1 MTDQIDALSTD
12 RVGQQDFSRQTGNG
26 NSRFLK
32 KLRPL
37 PKRLA
42 YG

>member
-1 MTDQIDALSTD
+1 MTDQINALLTE
-12 RVGQQDFSRQTGNG
+12 RVRQQDFSRQPGNG
-26 NSRFLK
+26 NSRFFK